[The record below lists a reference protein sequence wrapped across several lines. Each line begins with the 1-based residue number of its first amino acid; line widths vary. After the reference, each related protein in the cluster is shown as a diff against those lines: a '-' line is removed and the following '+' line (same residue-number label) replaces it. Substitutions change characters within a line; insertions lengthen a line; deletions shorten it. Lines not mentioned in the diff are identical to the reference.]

1 MYDALIIGCG
11 FAGATVARKLAE
23 EDNKKVLILEKRP
36 HIGGNMY
43 ESEDTNGVSVH
54 WYGPHI
60 FHTNFENVFEYL
72 KRFSDW
78 FFYEHKVIGQIDGQ
92 LVPIPFNFKS
102 LEMLFPED
110 KATLLKGKLKDAYKD
125 QEKVS
130 ILDLM
135 KNDDEDIKE
144 FGEFVYE
151 KVFLHYTAKQW
162 NTDPSN
168 VDKSVIN
175 RVPVVLGYDDR
186 YFSDKIQYMPTD
198 GFTTIF
204 ENMLDHENIDVELS
218 CNCKDRL
225 SFDFDNKK
233 VLFDGEVWDKPVI
246 FTGAIDEL
254 FDYKFGTLPYRSLDL
269 AFEQKDVTWYQ
280 PASVVNYPNDE
291 KFTRITEFKYLSRQD
306 IEGATTI
313 LKEYPHDYDP
323 NGEKGNT
330 PYYPIQNDENI
341 AQYEK
346 YKELADEFNNIYLCG
361 RLAQYKYY
369 NMDAVINEALKLAD
383 EIKGK

>member
-1 MYDALIIGCG
+1 MIMYDAIIVGCG
-11 FAGATVARKLAE
+11 FAGAVTARRLAE
-23 EDNKKVLILEKRP
+23 DKGQKVLILDKRD

-60 FHTNFENVFEYL
+60 FHTNYEDVFEYL

-78 FFYEHKVIGQIDGQ
+78 FFYEHKVIGRIDGQ

-102 LEMLFPED
+102 IDMLFDAD
-110 KATLLKGKLKDAYKD
+110 KATMIKDKLKSVYPD
-125 QEKVS
+125 QGKIS

-135 KNDDEDIKE
+135 KNEDPDIKE

-162 NTDPSN
+162 NTNPEN

-186 YFSDKIQYMPTD
+186 YFGDKIQYMPKNGYTE
-198 GFTTIF
+198 IF
-204 ENMLDHENIDVELS
+204 ENMLDHPNITVELG
-218 CNCKDRL
+218 CNCIDRIK
-225 SFDFDNKK
+225 FNFDNSK
-233 VLFDGEVWDKPVI
+233 VYFDGEEWTKPII

-254 FDYKFGTLPYRSLDL
+254 LGYKYGTLPYRSLDL
-269 AFEQKDVTWYQ
+269 VFEQKDVTWFQ
-280 PASVVNYPNDE
+280 PASVVNYPNE
-291 KFTRITEFKYLSRQD
+291 ENFTRITEFKYLSRQ
-306 IEGATTI
+306 EVENKTTI
-313 LKEYPHDYDP
+313 LKEYPSDYDP
-323 NGEKGNT
+323 NSEKGNT
-330 PYYPIQNDENI
+330 PYYPIPDEESL
-341 AQYEK
+341 AKYEK
-346 YKELADEFNNIYLCG
+346 YKADVDKFSNIYLCG

-369 NMDAVINEALKLAD
+369 NMDLVILEALKLAD
-383 EIKGK
+383 EIK